1 MAGSPSQAV
10 ESAQEPTRLDPA
22 LVTLGVV
29 VVLGAITTMLD
40 MTMVNVA
47 LARLITAFDSSV
59 ATIQWVSTGYLLAI
73 AMVIPLTGWSVERFG
88 AKTMWVSALAA
99 FLAGS
104 ALCGAAWSAGSL
116 IAFRVLQGVGA
127 GMIVPLSMTI
137 LAHAAGPRRRGRVMS
152 MVAVPAQI
160 APLAGPLLGG
170 LIIDG
175 AGWRWIFYLNVPVC
189 GLALLLAWR
198 VLSSGPRSAAAPL
211 DLLGVALLSPGLAAL
226 VYGLYRTGSGGAG
239 TASMVVPL
247 AVGVAL
253 LSAFAVHAAR
263 ARIPA
268 ILDLHLFTARP
279 FAAAAALNFVT
290 RMSIFG
296 ATLLIP
302 LYYQQ
307 VHGQTALHTGLLLAP
322 QSVGTLLALPVV
334 GRLTDRIGARP
345 VVLVGIAITVVSAL
359 AYTQV
364 GADTNEWLLAS
375 ALLFWGVGVA
385 ASTVPVMAAAYAGLQ
400 PALIPRATSAIT
412 TIQTV
417 GACFGAAVLAVVL
430 QDRIAD
436 PESPTL
442 AAAFAVTFWWVLA
455 LSALALIPA
464 LFLPRREVPA
474 VTAGRVRQPVLR
486 PAERR

>member
-1 MAGSPSQAV
+1 MTGSSAQAV
-10 ESAQEPTRLDPA
+10 ESAPGPTRLDPA

-47 LARLITAFDSSV
+47 LAGLITAFGSSV

-73 AMVIPLTGWSVERFG
+73 AMVIPLNGWSVERFG
-88 AKTMWVSALAA
+88 AKTMWMSALAT
-99 FLAGS
+99 FLTGS
-104 ALCGAAWSAGSL
+104 VLCGAAWSAGSL

-137 LAHAAGPRRRGRVMS
+137 LAHAAGPHRRGRVMS
-152 MVAVPAQI
+152 MVAIPAQI

-175 AGWRWIFYLNVPVC
+175 VGWRWIFYLNVPVC
-189 GLALLLAWR
+189 GLALMLARR
-198 VLSSGPRSAAAPL
+198 VLPSGPRAAAAPL

-226 VYGLYRTGSGGAG
+226 VYGLYRTGGAGDAG
-239 TASMVVPL
+239 TASVLVPL

-253 LSAFAVHAAR
+253 LGAFTVHALR
-263 ARIPA
+263 TRIPA
-268 ILDLHLFTARP
+268 ILDLRLFTGRP

-307 VHGQTALHTGLLLAP
+307 VHGQTALRTGLLLVP

-345 VVLVGIAITVVSAL
+345 VVLVGIAITVVGAF

-364 GADTNEWLLAS
+364 GADTDEWLLAS
-375 ALLFWGVGVA
+375 ALLFWGAGIA

-400 PALIPRATSAIT
+400 PDLIPRATSAIT

-417 GACFGAAVLAVVL
+417 GASFGAAVLAVVL
-430 QDRIAD
+430 QDRFAA
-436 PESPTL
+436 PESPTV

-455 LSALALIPA
+455 LSALALVPA
-464 LFLPRREVPA
+464 LFLPRRQVH
-474 VTAGRVRQPVLR
+474 R
-486 PAERR
+486 